1 MATKK
6 NAGDEAQGSPEAG
19 GEDGGLMG
27 RRGKDKKGEP
37 VRLGEAVQDAR
48 RSFES
53 MWSDL
58 REQLEERPWR
68 TLGMAAAA
76 GYVVGGGLFTALTG
90 RLLLGGL
97 RVGVRVA
104 ALPMVRNEL
113 MGFIETLSTDR
124 GRGENE
130 RRHQ

>member
-1 MATKK
+1 MATKR
-6 NAGDEAQGSPEAG
+6 NTGDDPQGTTEAG

-27 RRGKDKKGEP
+27 RRTKEKRGEA
-37 VRLGEAVQDAR
+37 VRLGDAFQDAR
-48 RSFES
+48 RSFDS

-76 GYVVGGGLFTALTG
+76 GYVVGGGLFSALTG

-97 RVGVRVA
+97 KVGVRVA
-104 ALPMVRNEL
+104 ALPLVRNEL

>member
-1 MATKK
+1 
-6 NAGDEAQGSPEAG
+6 
-19 GEDGGLMG
+19 MG
-27 RRGKDKKGEP
+27 RRTKEKRGEA
-37 VRLGEAVQDAR
+37 VRLGDAFQDAR
-48 RSFES
+48 RSFDS

-76 GYVVGGGLFTALTG
+76 GYVVGGGLFSALTG

-97 RVGVRVA
+97 KVGVRVA
-104 ALPMVRNEL
+104 ALPLVRNEL
-113 MGFIETLSTDR
+113 MGFIENLSTDR